1 MPPKVKMLPVN
12 DIAKLIREHNKLS
25 QIEMPKGKERTRP
38 NLIKAIEDAGY
49 TLNHEK
55 KRIEKGATKQAR
67 LKTDPKKDASKLPKK
82 VVISKDKKPSLN
94 TMKIKPKSKVPSSN
108 KEWRA
113 RIKDILKRV
122 PAKVKEFKKEA
133 TGLKT
138 QRDILNAMRKY
149 KKPFINEF
157 EKLGDEIEELDW
169 FETLMEKNEDIYDEV
184 NADFDKQVDKGFDNA
199 VEELKKGITELTLK
213 DIATKKLVTFTK
225 VEEVKKYFKDFKDKY
240 MDQGSKDG
248 VGGSLRER
256 YIEWIDDNEKRL
268 IKDLQVLQKGG
279 NVKPKPDDDEKGK
292 LQIGKL
298 PAKLKIDKSKPLGKK
313 IGMKKDLI
321 VNTGKLFR
329 EALGKLLTKPLKSNT
344 TNYPDYGTIMS
355 VPSDKVTLKNVA
367 SKIKK
372 IEEAL
377 PKELLDK
384 FRVLFQSGKDLS
396 NAQLLYDFKTK
407 KIIFQKDNE
416 RDEGGPRKQLS
427 TREKEDKILKENGYI
442 TNQEYDDQMIRF
454 RTKDGELLGESQLTL
469 ADRKKINLYMNKVY
483 SNLTKGG
490 FKMEAVEEVT
500 KNNYN
505 GISNLKKNIGFLA
518 DQLMKKK

>member
-38 NLIKAIEDAGY
+38 NLIKAIEDAGFK
-49 TLNHEK
+49 LNHEM
-55 KRIEKGATKQAR
+55 KRIEKGDKE
-67 LKTDPKKDASKLPKK
+67 KVIKKIEPKKEVPKPPKK
-82 VVISKDKKPSLN
+82 VISKPPPTIPTN
-94 TMKIKPKSKVPSSN
+94 QR
-108 KEWRA
+108 EWKA

-138 QRDILNAMRKY
+138 QRDILIAMRKY

-184 NADFDKQVDKGFDNA
+184 NADFDKQLDKGFDNA
-199 VEELKKGITELTLK
+199 VEELKKGITEVSLK
-213 DIATKKLVTFTK
+213 DIATKKLVRFTK
-225 VEEVKKYFKDFKDKY
+225 VEDIKKYFRDFKDKY

-313 IGMKKDLI
+313 IKPKKETSSKLSLKEIKKKIDKLVI
-321 VNTGKLFR
+321 DMVN
-329 EALGKLLTKPLKSNT
+329 E
-344 TNYPDYGTIMS
+344 
-355 VPSDKVTLKNVA
+355 
-367 SKIKK
+367 IKK
-372 IEEAL
+372 I
-377 PKELLDK
+377 PKEDRDTKDK
-384 FRVLFQSGKDLS
+384 REI
-396 NAQLLYDFKTK
+396 LYRTFKKRGYTFINTFDNGTK
-407 KIIFQKDNE
+407 EESELI
-416 RDEGGPRKQLS
+416 RDYFDENGF
-427 TREKEDKILKENGYI
+427 DKIE
-442 TNQEYDDQMIRF
+442 T
-454 RTKDGELLGESQLTL
+454 
-469 ADRKKINLYMNKVY
+469 A
-483 SNLTKGG
+483 
-490 FKMEAVEEVT
+490 
-500 KNNYN
+500 
-505 GISNLKKNIGFLA
+505 
-518 DQLMKKK
+518 MKKK